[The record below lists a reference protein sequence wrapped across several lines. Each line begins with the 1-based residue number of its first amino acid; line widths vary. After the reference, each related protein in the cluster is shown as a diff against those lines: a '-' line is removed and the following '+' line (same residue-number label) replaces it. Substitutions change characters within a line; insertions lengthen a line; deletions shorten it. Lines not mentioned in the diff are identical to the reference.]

1 MFVWRDLDT
10 KTVLRR
16 IYFLAVPFLVLLL
29 MAVAFVLYQY
39 FWGFSFPFFTGYGL
53 FFELTPFGLKL
64 FGNLLVPMV
73 SSTAVF
79 VAFLFIVSF
88 AAILVLGTCINV
100 FISPFRGT
108 SGFENYGRVYEK
120 TKRVIFQE
128 SKKGRQ
134 FAAAIT
140 LTITLA
146 YLFLS
151 LWFLSELGIL
161 VVNLN
166 VTQLLLG
173 FALVNILLSI
183 YFEFRIQSILRK
195 SLDH

>member
-1 MFVWRDLDT
+1 MEEYMRKQKQL
-10 KTVLRR
+10 
-16 IYFLAVPFLVLLL
+16 YF
-29 MAVAFVLYQY
+29 
-39 FWGFSFPFFTGYGL
+39 
-53 FFELTPFGLKL
+53 
-64 FGNLLVPMV
+64 
-73 SSTAVF
+73 
-79 VAFLFIVSF
+79 
-88 AAILVLGTCINV
+88 
-100 FISPFRGT
+100 
-108 SGFENYGRVYEK
+108 
-120 TKRVIFQE
+120 E